1 MQGVVLRPSDRPI
14 WQGLPHEDKVITQ
27 ALTGNDT
34 NHITWSN
41 IVGCMNGG
49 ARRRLTGFNYGDTLV
64 AREYA
69 AQHRVLMT
77 DSFTEYQRNLSISPK
92 WVLQDVEHLKS
103 IARP

>member
-1 MQGVVLRPSDRPI
+1 MISRFVALNSYVVSLNLTVSLRLYSS
-14 WQGLPHEDKVITQ
+14 
-27 ALTGNDT
+27 NDT
-34 NHITWSN
+34 NHVTWSN